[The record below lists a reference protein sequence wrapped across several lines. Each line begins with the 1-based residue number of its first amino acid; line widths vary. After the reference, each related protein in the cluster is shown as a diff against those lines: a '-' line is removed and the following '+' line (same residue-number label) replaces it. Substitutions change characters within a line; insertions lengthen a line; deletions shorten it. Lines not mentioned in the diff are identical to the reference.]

1 LLKLINRG
9 DSLNRIDLRSDTVT
23 KPTDEMRKKMAEAEV
38 GDDVYAE
45 DPTVN
50 ELQNLAAEIMGF
62 EAGLF
67 VPSGSMGNQVSIWTH
82 TNSGEEV
89 IVEEE
94 SHVYN
99 YEMGTMASFSGVTP
113 RPVPSSDGTLS
124 PEQIQTELN
133 PDRYYLPETGLITLE
148 NTHNNKGGRVY
159 PPKQLNETTD
169 FAEEIGIPIH
179 LDGARVFNA
188 AIASG
193 KKPAELAHGF
203 DSVMFCLSKGLGAPV
218 GSVIVGSQEFIDEA
232 LVGRKRFGGGMRQV
246 GILAAAGIY
255 ALKNHVKRL
264 EEDHENAKKLGMEL
278 KDLGFKLQPDP
289 AETNILFVNTE
300 QIGVDAHDL
309 ADYLSEKGIVIGPRD
324 SNNIRFVTH
333 LGVDGSDID
342 RTLEAIKEYLSG

>member
-1 LLKLINRG
+1 M
-9 DSLNRIDLRSDTVT
+9 NRIDLRSDTVT
-23 KPTDEMRKKMAEAEV
+23 KPTDEMRKEMAEAEV

-45 DPTVN
+45 DPTIN
-50 ELQNLAAEIMGF
+50 ELQDLAAQIMGF

-82 TNSGEEV
+82 TDSGEEV

-94 SHVYN
+94 SHVFN

-113 RPVPSSDGTLS
+113 RPIRSSDGTLS
-124 PEQIQTELN
+124 PERIKKELN
-133 PDRYYLPETGLITLE
+133 PDKYYLPKTGLITLE

-159 PPKQLNETTD
+159 PQKKLEETTK
-169 FAEEIGIPIH
+169 FADEMGIPIH
-179 LDGARVFNA
+179 LDGARIFNA
-188 AIASG
+188 AVASG
-193 KKPAELAHGF
+193 REPAELVQGF

-218 GSVIVGSQEFIDEA
+218 GSVLVGSQEFIDEA

-264 EEDHENAKKLGMEL
+264 EEDHANAKKFGREL
-278 KDLGFKLQPDP
+278 KDLGFELTPDP
-289 AETNILFVNTE
+289 IETNILFVNTE

-309 ADYLSEKGIVIGPRD
+309 ADYLSEKRIIIGPRD

-333 LGVDGSDID
+333 LGVTSDDID
-342 RTLEAIKEYLSG
+342 STLAEIKSYLSG